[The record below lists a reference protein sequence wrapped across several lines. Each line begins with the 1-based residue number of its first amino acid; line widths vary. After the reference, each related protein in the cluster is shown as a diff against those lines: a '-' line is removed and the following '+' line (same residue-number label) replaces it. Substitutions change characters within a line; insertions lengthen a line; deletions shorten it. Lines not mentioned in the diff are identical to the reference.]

1 MIELRAVCKSYPE
14 GGQRRSVLAG
24 LSARIADGE
33 QVALVGRSGAGKSTV
48 LNLLAG
54 MERPDT
60 GEVLVAGQDLAR
72 LDERARTLF
81 RRHRV
86 GFVFQFFNLIPTL
99 TVVENL
105 LLPLELVGRARPVA
119 QARARALALLAR
131 VGLADRANSFPE
143 RLSGGEQQ
151 RVAIARA
158 LIHEP
163 RLLLA
168 DEPTGTLDEDT
179 GRTVLGLL
187 TGLCRE
193 QAMTMVMVTH
203 SPDVAAHL
211 DRVLRVVDGRAVE
224 ADRCS

>member
-1 MIELRAVCKSYPE
+1 MIELRGVCKSYLE
-14 GGQRRSVLAG
+14 GGQRRRVLDG
-24 LSARIADGE
+24 LGARIADGE
-33 QVALVGRSGAGKSTV
+33 RVALVGRSGAGKSTV

-54 MERPDT
+54 LERPDA
-60 GEVLVAGQDLAR
+60 GEVLVDGQDLAR

-81 RRHRV
+81 RRYRI
-86 GFVFQFFNLIPTL
+86 GFVFQFFNLVPTL
-99 TVVENL
+99 TVLENL
-105 LLPLELVGRARPVA
+105 LLPLELVGRARPA
-119 QARARALALLAR
+119 AAARARALALLAR
-131 VGLADRANSFPE
+131 VGLADRGNSFPE

-187 TGLCRE
+187 TTLCRE

-224 ADRCS
+224 AGRCS